1 MAGSFKPVAKAAA
14 VATDKVESPSNGELP
29 VMDNDKGKGKEP
41 EKERTPFDDS
51 DIDRILAQ
59 EATGIQRDEEVRSD
73 GVTGICGT

>member
-41 EKERTPFDDS
+41 EKERTPFDD
-51 DIDRILAQ
+51 RILAQ